1 MPRVPYLAAAIAS
14 VLAVAIDLIVLNG
27 ASSTGKSSIARQ
39 LQLVLPESFLAFSV
53 DTFVDALPQTSATE
67 QQGIVVADDGVV
79 SVDQEFRRLEAGWY
93 RGLAAI
99 ARSGVG
105 VIIDEVFL
113 GGARS
118 QRHLESALSDLAVA
132 WIGVRCDLEVAVAR
146 EAARR
151 DRTPGMAQ
159 SQATIVHQG
168 VHYDLEVDTTASTAQ
183 ACAAEIA
190 GFLAAR

>member
-1 MPRVPYLAAAIAS
+1 MLV
-14 VLAVAIDLIVLNG
+14 VAVDVIVLNG
-27 ASSTGKSSIARQ
+27 ASSSGKSTIARQ
-39 LQLVLPESFLAFSV
+39 LQSVLAESFLGFSV
-53 DTFVDALPQTSATE
+53 DTFVDALPPASGAE
-67 QQGIVVADDGVV
+67 QQGIVVAADGVV
-79 SVDQEFRRLEAGWY
+79 SVDQQFRRLEAGWY
-93 RGLAAI
+93 QGLAAI

-113 GGARS
+113 GGTRS
-118 QRHLESALSDLAVA
+118 QQRLESALSGLAVA

-151 DRTPGMAQ
+151 DRTPGMAE

-168 VHYDLEVDTTASTAQ
+168 VHYDLEIDTTTHTAQ

-190 GFLAAR
+190 DFLATW

>member
-1 MPRVPYLAAAIAS
+1 M
-14 VLAVAIDLIVLNG
+14 LAVAVDVIVLNG
-27 ASSTGKSSIARQ
+27 ASSSGKSSIARQ
-39 LQLVLPESFLAFSV
+39 LQLALPESFLAFSV

-99 ARSGVG
+99 ARNGVG
-105 VIIDEVFL
+105 LIIDEVFL

-118 QRHLESALSDLAVA
+118 QQRLESALSGLAVT
-132 WIGVRCDLEVAVAR
+132 WVGVRCELEVAIAR

-151 DRTPGMAQ
+151 DRTAGMAE
-159 SQATIVHQG
+159 SQAVVVHQG
-168 VHYDLEVDTTASTAQ
+168 VHYDLEVDTTASSAQ
-183 ACAAEIA
+183 TCATEIA
-190 GFLAAR
+190 VFLAAR